1 MASPGPEKAIVHQ
14 HCLVQQELSGMSREG
29 GYRKGQ
35 GKERPAPPQKA
46 CILEQVAVRDRQT
59 EPSRFLVMEAL
70 VSLIV
75 G

>member
-1 MASPGPEKAIVHQ
+1 
-14 HCLVQQELSGMSREG
+14 MSREG